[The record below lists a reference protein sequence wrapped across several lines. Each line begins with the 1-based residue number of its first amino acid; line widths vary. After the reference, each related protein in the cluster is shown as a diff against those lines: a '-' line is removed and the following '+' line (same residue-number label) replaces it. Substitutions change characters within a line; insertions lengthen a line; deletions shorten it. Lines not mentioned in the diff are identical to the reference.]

1 MMNLLLLAALAL
13 AAPVKTVTQTA
24 CVSLE
29 GKTVEVAKQE
39 LLLVA
44 RRGAME
50 RLSGSIMSSS
60 TRVEDLALQ
69 KDKIQAASV
78 GYLRLEGEPK
88 FFKGRSPGEL
98 CVTIKAST
106 LDEDRAGLPLYGYNR
121 SEILAAIYLGELDD
135 IPDDQPTRKWIFSYL
150 KALSSSCGA
159 LPIEVNNQ
167 AMHYVRYD
175 MFEDPSGP
183 MIAGG
188 QQILDFLIAVQTG
201 NPDAIS
207 EVEQKYALVVEE
219 AEEDG
224 RTLNDRHGCTS
235 NQVKQ
240 IKNNIFQIVRERSS
254 YGPADREP

>member
-1 MMNLLLLAALAL
+1 MMNLLLVAALAL

-29 GKTVEVAKQE
+29 GKTDEVAKRE

-44 RRGAME
+44 RRGALE
-50 RLSGSIMSSS
+50 HLGSVVRSE
-60 TRVEDLALQ
+60 TRVEDLTLR
-69 KDKIQAASV
+69 KDEIQTVSV

-106 LDEDRAGLPLYGYNR
+106 LDEDRAGLPLHGYNR

-150 KALSSSCGA
+150 NALSSSCGA
-159 LPIEVNNQ
+159 LPSEVTNQ
-167 AMHYVRYD
+167 AKHYVRYD
-175 MFEDPSGP
+175 TFKDPSGP
-183 MIAGG
+183 MIFAG
-188 QQILDFLIAVQTG
+188 QVISDFIIAMG
-201 NPDAIS
+201 SYNFDDIS
-207 EVEQKYALVVEE
+207 KVEQKYALVVAE

-224 RTLNDRHGCTS
+224 RTLIDRHGCTS

-240 IKNNIFQIVRERSS
+240 VKNNIFQIVRERSS
-254 YGPADREP
+254 HGPADREP